1 MSPVEPEVS
10 VDDDHVARV
19 EVPLHPAR
27 AHARTLGGRLQ
38 EPGLRAT
45 DLGLQIFFGVFLS
58 LKYFSGDVF
67 PFPPATCWCPD
78 HRPGGGGPRS
88 PGSR

>member
-1 MSPVEPEVS
+1 MSPVEPEVG

-45 DLGLQIFFGVFLS
+45 DLGLEIFFSV
-58 LKYFSGDVF
+58 VE
-67 PFPPATCWCPD
+67 A
-78 HRPGGGGPRS
+78 
-88 PGSR
+88 

>member
-1 MSPVEPEVS
+1 MPRDKKAFHCSSYLLCDDQTDPLVQDMSPVEPEVG

-45 DLGLQIFFGVFLS
+45 DLGLQIFFSVVQIF
-58 LKYFSGDVF
+58 F
-67 PFPPATCWCPD
+67 
-78 HRPGGGGPRS
+78 
-88 PGSR
+88 